1 MASIFGRRQK
11 PTPNKKEALVSNG
24 NGVEAFMTADIM
36 ENGTKGVNG
45 SESDYHRNGR
55 HSSTFKPQIPPT
67 SSANSSSSPTSH
79 EQEENSHLNSTKS
92 YGKSYPD
99 ASTLP
104 NTSNV
109 EDVDDIPSPQ
119 RPKLA
124 FHCQQAQG
132 SPTGIITG
140 FTNVRELYQKIAE
153 CYDFPPSD
161 ILFCTLNTHKI
172 DMKHL
177 LGGQIG
183 LEDFIFAHRK
193 GRPKEIE
200 VEKNEDALGLTITD
214 NGAGYAFIKR
224 IRENSIISRL
234 DCVQVG
240 DHIEKIDGKSVV
252 GCRHFEVAKMLKGI
266 PKGTTFVL
274 RVVEPLKAGFAN
286 IGPRNGGT
294 GGKKQGYGSGRQTL
308 RFKANGPAKVEE
320 VDDARTLAEEKINEL
335 LENFLGINDA
345 DLSSQIWELAKN
357 QDNTMDFAEAIDSS
371 DLEFFGFTDDFIFE
385 LWGAVTDAKSG
396 RLANTSTNIGDF

>member
-1 MASIFGRRQK
+1 MEFYKIQEISTTYRADFNHFFLHSWLIF
-11 PTPNKKEALVSNG
+11 NL
-24 NGVEAFMTADIM
+24 
-36 ENGTKGVNG
+36 
-45 SESDYHRNGR
+45 
-55 HSSTFKPQIPPT
+55 
-67 SSANSSSSPTSH
+67 
-79 EQEENSHLNSTKS
+79 
-92 YGKSYPD
+92 
-99 ASTLP
+99 
-104 NTSNV
+104 
-109 EDVDDIPSPQ
+109 
-119 RPKLA
+119 
-124 FHCQQAQG
+124 
-132 SPTGIITG
+132 
-140 FTNVRELYQKIAE
+140 
-153 CYDFPPSD
+153 
-161 ILFCTLNTHKI
+161 
-172 DMKHL
+172 
-177 LGGQIG
+177 
-183 LEDFIFAHRK
+183 